1 MSQNGFDNGGISGVC
16 KWAQLPDEVEF
27 VLSVLERLARRY
39 GHRQALMGIEI
50 INEPNTTTSWP
61 MMNVTERY
69 KAVDPELAEGTGPIA
84 FDWLKDFYVTAYH
97 RLRDADKGALPADKA
112 VVFHDGFDIEQWK
125 DFMRGS
131 DGRLAPE
138 FENVVLDTHQY
149 LMTAEM
155 MGCPQTVDR
164 RDERILPGD
173 RGGVVPVQLRRLRRG
188 HPRRPK
194 RAQRRG
200 RRAGRDPDRR
210 TEALAVPGR
219 GRIPARRMEQGQ
231 RLLLLELQAAHRHRQ
246 HPWLDRLGR
255 MGPRALHRPGLVPH
269 PEVAQPFAIAGPD
282 FDTTTFSDEYC
293 KYGEF
298 TGTMVGIAVT
308 DAALHEKTAD
318 FDFFDYEADETKP
331 VD

>member
-27 VLSVLERLARRY
+27 VLSVLERLAKRY

-97 RLRDADKGALPADKA
+97 RLRDADKGALPTDKA

-155 MGCPQTVDR
+155 MGCPQTVEGYDDFVR
-164 RDERILPGD
+164 NTYAPMIAEMSEYFPVIVGEWCLFNSVGCGVDTH
-173 RGGVVPVQLRRLRRG
+173 GGQSVLNGEEGAQAETLTAEQ
-188 HPRRPK
+188 K
-194 RAQRRG
+194 RS
-200 RRAGRDPDRR
+200 
-210 TEALAVPGR
+210 LY
-219 GRIPARRMEQGQ
+219 QG
-231 RLLLLELQAAHRHRQ
+231 
-246 HPWLDRLGR
+246 
-255 MGPRALHRPGLVPH
+255 
-269 PEVAQPFAIAGPD
+269 VAE
-282 FDTTTFSDEYC
+282 S
-293 KYGEF
+293 
-298 TGTMVGIAVT
+298 
-308 DAALHEKTAD
+308 
-318 FDFFDYEADETKP
+318 
-331 VD
+331 

>member
-27 VLSVLERLARRY
+27 VLSVLERLAKRY

-97 RLRDADKGALPADKA
+97 RLRDADKGALPTDKA

-155 MGCPQTVDR
+155 MGCPQTVEGYDDFVR
-164 RDERILPGD
+164 NTYAPMIAEMSEYFPVIVGEWCLFNSVGCGVDTH
-173 RGGVVPVQLRRLRRG
+173 GGQSVLNG
-188 HPRRPK
+188 EE
-194 RAQRRG
+194 G
-200 RRAGRDPDRR
+200 AGRDPDRR

-231 RLLLLELQAAHRHRQ
+231 RLLLLELQAAHRH
-246 HPWLDRLGR
+246 HGR
-255 MGPRALHRPGLVPH
+255 RRRHRRR
-269 PEVAQPFAIAGPD
+269 VA
-282 FDTTTFSDEYC
+282 
-293 KYGEF
+293 
-298 TGTMVGIAVT
+298 
-308 DAALHEKTAD
+308 
-318 FDFFDYEADETKP
+318 
-331 VD
+331 

>member
-155 MGCPQTVDR
+155 MGCPQTVEGCDDFVR
-164 RDERILPGD
+164 NTYAPMI
-173 RGGVVPVQLRRLRRG
+173 
-188 HPRRPK
+188 
-194 RAQRRG
+194 
-200 RRAGRDPDRR
+200 
-210 TEALAVPGR
+210 
-219 GRIPARRMEQGQ
+219 AR
-231 RLLLLELQAAHRHRQ
+231 
-246 HPWLDRLGR
+246 
-255 MGPRALHRPGLVPH
+255 
-269 PEVAQPFAIAGPD
+269 
-282 FDTTTFSDEYC
+282 
-293 KYGEF
+293 
-298 TGTMVGIAVT
+298 
-308 DAALHEKTAD
+308 
-318 FDFFDYEADETKP
+318 
-331 VD
+331 

>member
-1 MSQNGFDNGGISGVC
+1 
-16 KWAQLPDEVEF
+16 
-27 VLSVLERLARRY
+27 
-39 GHRQALMGIEI
+39 MGIEI

-69 KAVDPELAEGTGPIA
+69 KAVDPELAEGTGPIG

-125 DFMRGS
+125 DFMRGD

-138 FENVVLDTHQY
+138 FENVDTHQY

-155 MGCPQTVDR
+155 MGCPQTVEGYDDFVR
-164 RDERILPGD
+164 NTYAPMIAEMSEYFPVIVGEWCLFNSVGCGVDTH
-173 RGGVVPVQLRRLRRG
+173 GGQSVLNGEEGAQAETLTAKQKRSLYQGVAESQLAAWSKG
-188 HPRRPK
+188 SGFYYWNYK
-194 RAQRRG
+194 
-200 RRAGRDPDRR
+200 
-210 TEALAVPGR
+210 
-219 GRIPARRMEQGQ
+219 
-231 RLLLLELQAAHRHRQ
+231 LLT
-246 HPWLDRLGR
+246 D
-255 MGPRALHRPGLVPH
+255 
-269 PEVAQPFAIAGPD
+269 
-282 FDTTTFSDEYC
+282 
-293 KYGEF
+293 
-298 TGTMVGIAVT
+298 TMVGVAVT